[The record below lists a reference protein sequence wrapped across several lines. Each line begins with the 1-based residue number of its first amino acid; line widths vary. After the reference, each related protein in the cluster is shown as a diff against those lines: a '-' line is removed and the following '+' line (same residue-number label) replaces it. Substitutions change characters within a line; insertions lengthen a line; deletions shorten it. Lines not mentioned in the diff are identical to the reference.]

1 MFVHHSAIYA
11 PGFKTLAE
19 GEELEFDI
27 ETDENGR
34 KKAVNVT
41 GPGGAPVKVKSFQSR
56 NFVFCVDC
64 HY

>member
-1 MFVHHSAIYA
+1 MFVHHSALHA
-11 PGFKTLAE
+11 PGVFKTLAE

-41 GPGGAPVKVKSFQSR
+41 GPGGAPVKVS
-56 NFVFCVDC
+56 
-64 HY
+64 